1 MDHMKRIH
9 ATLVTFAAFA
19 LFSSGASAQAKPVA
33 ATGDTLFRQI
43 AASDSDFFDAYNN
56 CQLGTMKSYIAS
68 DVEFYHDQTGLSRR
82 PKLMDDLRKNICGKV
97 HRDPVPGTLE
107 VYPLKGYG
115 AVATGLHRFCD
126 SRKYRTCVEGA
137 SGVAKFVT
145 LWRKENGKWMMS
157 MVISYDHA
165 SSH

>member
-1 MDHMKRIH
+1 MKRIH
-9 ATLVTFAAFA
+9 AKLVAFAALA
-19 LFSSGASAQAKPVA
+19 LFSSSAGAQANRA
-33 ATGDTLFRQI
+33 AAAEDTLFRQI
-43 AASDSDFFDAYNN
+43 AASDSAFFDAYNN
-56 CQLGTMKSYIAS
+56 CELSKMKAYFTTDI
-68 DVEFYHDQTGLSRR
+68 EFYHDQTGLSHLSR
-82 PKLMDDLRKNICGKV
+82 LMSDLQKNICGKV

-126 SRKYRTCVEGA
+126 SRKYRTCEEGA

-145 LWRKENGKWMMS
+145 LWRRQNGKWRMS
-157 MVISYDHA
+157 RVISYDHA

>member
-1 MDHMKRIH
+1 MKRIH
-9 ATLVTFAAFA
+9 AKVVAFAALA
-19 LFSSGASAQAKPVA
+19 FSSSAAFAQAKPVGA
-33 ATGDTLFRQI
+33 GNDTLLRQI
-43 AASDSDFFDAYNN
+43 AASDSAFFDAYNN
-56 CQLGTMKSYIAS
+56 CQLATMKSYITS
-68 DVEFYHDQTGLSRR
+68 DVEFYHDQSALAHL
-82 PKLMDDLRKNICGKV
+82 PELMDDLRKNICGKV

-126 SRKYRTCVEGA
+126 SRKYRTCVEGE

-145 LWRKENGKWMMS
+145 LWRKDNGKWRMAR
-157 MVISYDHA
+157 VISYDHV

>member
-1 MDHMKRIH
+1 MIRIH
-9 ATLVTFAAFA
+9 AKLVTFAALA
-19 LFSSGASAQAKPVA
+19 LTSSGVSAQTKSAGTPD
-33 ATGDTLFRQI
+33 DTLFRQI
-43 AASDSDFFDAYNN
+43 AASGSAFFDAYNN
-56 CQLGTMKSYIAS
+56 CQLETMK
-68 DVEFYHDQTGLSRR
+68 
-82 PKLMDDLRKNICGKV
+82 CGNV

-126 SRKYRTCVEGA
+126 SRKYRTCVEGE

-145 LWRKENGKWMMS
+145 LWRKDNGKWRMAR
-157 MVISYDHA
+157 VISYDHA

>member
-1 MDHMKRIH
+1 MKRMH
-9 ATLVTFAAFA
+9 VKLVTLAALA
-19 LFSSGASAQAKPVA
+19 LYSSSASAQTQKAGA
-33 ATGDTLFRQI
+33 AEDTLFRQI
-43 AASDSDFFDAYNN
+43 AAADSAFFDAYNN
-56 CQLGTMKSYIAS
+56 CQLPTMKSYLTS
-68 DVEFYHDQTGLSRR
+68 DVEFYHDQSGLSHR

-115 AVATGLHRFCD
+115 AVATGLHRFCA
-126 SRKYRTCVEGA
+126 SRKYRTCVEGN

-145 LWRKENGKWMMS
+145 LWRQQNGKWVMS
-157 MVISYDHA
+157 RVISYDHA

>member
-1 MDHMKRIH
+1 MKRIRAKLVAL
-9 ATLVTFAAFA
+9 ATLA
-19 LFSSGASAQAKPVA
+19 LFSTGAGAQANRPA
-33 ATGDTLFRQI
+33 AAADTLFRQI
-43 AASDSDFFDAYNN
+43 AASDSTFFDAYNN
-56 CQLGTMKSYIAS
+56 CELSKMRAYLTTDI
-68 DVEFYHDQTGLSRR
+68 EFYHDQTGLAHL
-82 PKLMDDLRKNICGKV
+82 PKLMSDLQKNICGKV

-126 SRKYRTCVEGA
+126 SRKYRTCEEGK

-145 LWRKENGKWMMS
+145 LWRKQNGKWRMS
-157 MVISYDHA
+157 RVISYDHA

>member
-1 MDHMKRIH
+1 MKSRL
-9 ATLVTFAAFA
+9 ATLVALAALA
-19 LFSSGASAQAKPVA
+19 LLFSKAGAQAAGRAPMA
-33 ATGDTLFRQI
+33 EDALFRQI
-43 AASDSDFFDAYNN
+43 ATADSGFFDAYNK
-56 CQLGTMKSYIAS
+56 CDMPKMRAYFTT
-68 DVEFYHDQTGLSRR
+68 DVEFYHDQSGLSHL
-82 PKLMDDLRKNICGKV
+82 PKLMSDLQANICGKV

-126 SRKYRTCVEGA
+126 ARKYQTCVEGS

-145 LWRKENGKWMMS
+145 LWRQQNGKWVMAR
-157 MVISYDHA
+157 VISYDHA

>member
-1 MDHMKRIH
+1 MKRIH
-9 ATLVTFAAFA
+9 AELVALAALA
-19 LFSSGASAQAKPVA
+19 LFSSSAGAQADRGA
-33 ATGDTLFRQI
+33 AAEDTLFRQI
-43 AASDSDFFDAYNN
+43 AASDSAFFDAYNN
-56 CQLGTMKSYIAS
+56 CEMSKMKSYFTT
-68 DVEFYHDQTGLSRR
+68 DVEFYHDQSGLSHL
-82 PKLMDDLRKNICGKV
+82 PKLMSDLQKNICGKV

-126 SRKYRTCVEGA
+126 SRKYRTCEEGA

-145 LWRKENGKWMMS
+145 LWRRQNGKWRMS
-157 MVISYDHA
+157 RVISYDHA

>member
-1 MDHMKRIH
+1 MKQIH
-9 ATLVTFAAFA
+9 AKIVALAALA
-19 LFSSGASAQAKPVA
+19 LFSSSAAAQAARVA
-33 ATGDTLFRQI
+33 AADDTLFRQI
-43 AASDSDFFDAYNN
+43 AASDSSFFDAYNK
-56 CQLGTMKSYIAS
+56 CEMSKMRAYLATDI
-68 DVEFYHDQTGLSRR
+68 EFYHDQSGLSHLA
-82 PKLMDDLRKNICGKV
+82 KLMSDLQKNICGKV

-126 SRKYRTCVEGA
+126 SRKYRTCEEGS

-145 LWRKENGKWMMS
+145 LWRRENGRWRMS
-157 MVISYDHA
+157 RVISYDHA

>member
-1 MDHMKRIH
+1 MKRIH
-9 ATLVTFAAFA
+9 ATLVTFAALA
-19 LFSSGASAQAKPVA
+19 LFSTNASAQIKPA
-33 ATGDTLFRQI
+33 AVIDDTLFRQI
-43 AASDSDFFDAYNN
+43 AASDSAFFAAYNN
-56 CQLGTMKSYIAS
+56 CQLPTMKSFITS
-68 DVEFYHDQTGLSRR
+68 DVEFYHDQSGLSHR

-97 HRDPVPGTLE
+97 HRDPLPGTLE

-126 SRKYRTCVEGA
+126 SRKYQTCVEGA

-145 LWRKENGKWMMS
+145 LWRKDDGKWRMAR
-157 MVISYDHA
+157 VISYDHA

>member
-1 MDHMKRIH
+1 MKRIR
-9 ATLVTFAAFA
+9 AKLVALAALA
-19 LFSSGASAQAKPVA
+19 LLSSSAGAQADRA
-33 ATGDTLFRQI
+33 AAAEDTLFRQI

-56 CQLGTMKSYIAS
+56 CELPRMKAYFTTDI
-68 DVEFYHDQTGLSRR
+68 EFYHDQSGLSHLL
-82 PKLMDDLRKNICGKV
+82 KLMSDLQKNICGKV

-126 SRKYRTCVEGA
+126 SRKYRTCEEGA

-145 LWRKENGKWMMS
+145 LWRRQNGKWRMS
-157 MVISYDHA
+157 RVISYDHA

>member
-1 MDHMKRIH
+1 MKRIH
-9 ATLVTFAAFA
+9 AKLVVLAALA
-19 LFSSGASAQAKPVA
+19 LLSSSADAQAGRGA
-33 ATGDTLFRQI
+33 AADDTLFRQI
-43 AASDSDFFDAYNN
+43 AASDSAFFDAYNN
-56 CQLGTMKSYIAS
+56 CQLATMKSYLTS
-68 DVEFYHDQTGLSRR
+68 DIEFYHDQSGLSHR

-126 SRKYRTCVEGA
+126 SRKYRTCEEGK
-137 SGVAKFVT
+137 SGVAKFVS
-145 LWRKENGKWMMS
+145 LWRQENGKWRMS
-157 MVISYDHA
+157 RVISYDHA

>member
-1 MDHMKRIH
+1 MW
-9 ATLVTFAAFA
+9 
-19 LFSSGASAQAKPVA
+19 SSITIRA
-33 ATGDTLFRQI
+33 DCH
-43 AASDSDFFDAYNN
+43 N
-56 CQLGTMKSYIAS
+56 
-68 DVEFYHDQTGLSRR
+68 R

-126 SRKYRTCVEGA
+126 SRKYRTCVEGE

-145 LWRKENGKWMMS
+145 LWRKDNGKWAHGEGDQLRPR
-157 MVISYDHA
+157 VVALALPCTGNLTARIG
-165 SSH
+165 

>member
-1 MDHMKRIH
+1 MKRIH
-9 ATLVTFAAFA
+9 AKFVTFAALA
-19 LFSSGASAQAKPVA
+19 LFSYNASAQTKTVGA
-33 ATGDTLFRQI
+33 ADDTLFRQI
-43 AASDSDFFDAYNN
+43 AASDSAFFDAYNN
-56 CQLGTMKSYIAS
+56 CQLSTMKSYLTS
-68 DVEFYHDQTGLSRR
+68 DIEFYHDQTGLSHR

-97 HRDPVPGTLE
+97 HRDPMPGTLE

-126 SRKYRTCVEGA
+126 SRKYRTCEEGK

-145 LWRKENGKWMMS
+145 LWRQENGKWRMS
-157 MVISYDHA
+157 RVISYDHA

>member
-1 MDHMKRIH
+1 MKRIH
-9 ATLVTFAAFA
+9 AKFVTFAALA
-19 LFSSGASAQAKPVA
+19 LFSYNASAQTKTVGA
-33 ATGDTLFRQI
+33 ADDTLFRQI
-43 AASDSDFFDAYNN
+43 AASGSAFFDAYNN
-56 CQLGTMKSYIAS
+56 CQLSTMKSYLTS
-68 DVEFYHDQTGLSRR
+68 DIEFYHDQTGLSHR

-97 HRDPVPGTLE
+97 HRDPMPGTLE

-126 SRKYRTCVEGA
+126 SRKYRTCEEGK

-145 LWRKENGKWMMS
+145 LWRQENGKWRMS
-157 MVISYDHA
+157 RVISYDHA